1 MGSDLPSTDSRSAG
15 SSAGSA
21 VSLIL
26 VESTVHSSEPISTP
40 RDADFRARPTG
51 TVPRRTA
58 PRGHGTTKWRA
69 AGYVVAMPSTSA
81 SHSSP
86 YQPGS
91 RSDTG
96 SSNGTNRSMC
106 GGTSRTTG
114 DISTVRAT
122 EPSGTTARA
131 ARIATWWGLGSS
143 PRMTK
148 APFTVAGKRS
158 KWVRM
163 DTASRTSPVMR
174 SPAPPRS
181 GPLLPRVQVLLLLW
195 GEGVDLDPHRVQLQ
209 P

>member
-51 TVPRRTA
+51 TTP
-58 PRGHGTTKWRA
+58 
-69 AGYVVAMPSTSA
+69 
-81 SHSSP
+81 
-86 YQPGS
+86 
-91 RSDTG
+91 
-96 SSNGTNRSMC
+96 
-106 GGTSRTTG
+106 
-114 DISTVRAT
+114 
-122 EPSGTTARA
+122 RA

-158 KWVRM
+158 KWVRI

-174 SPAPPRS
+174 SPARPRS